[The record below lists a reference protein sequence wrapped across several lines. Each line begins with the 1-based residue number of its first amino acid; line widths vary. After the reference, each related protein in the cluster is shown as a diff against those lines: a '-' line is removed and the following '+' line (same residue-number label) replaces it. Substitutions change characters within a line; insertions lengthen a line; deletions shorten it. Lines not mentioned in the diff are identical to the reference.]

1 MPRIDLFDV
10 TMQSWA
16 RLNPPQR
23 KRFSMRA
30 RRRRCVS
37 AGLSSPWGSSGAH
50 QRRGAAFLTQK
61 LFKRKRPQIIT
72 SGAANSNGEVLLRGG
87 RGL

>member
-30 RRRRCVS
+30 RRRRCGS
-37 AGLSSPWGSSGAH
+37 AGLSFAVG
-50 QRRGAAFLTQK
+50 
-61 LFKRKRPQIIT
+61 
-72 SGAANSNGEVLLRGG
+72 LLRRSPTARG
-87 RGL
+87 RFFDAEII